1 MVDVNKNITDNDKN
15 IVFTEDEFSDFDLD
29 TIQGRADAVRLIL
42 SRKGYDES
50 NDRQWMAHL
59 LEGYMN
65 LANSGLMP
73 GVVRKMSGEEL
84 EYFHAG
90 TYKAATLAPALD
102 DYVALLHPM
111 YSSMNPTL
119 ATDAN
124 FRITVGAWFYDP
136 SIRGVE
142 RGTMIIHEVMHGVLG
157 HYELSHLEP
166 RKINLAG
173 DAIINQQIER
183 SDDQSLPSNFDNSDI
198 FVFPRTIITKKYP
211 KGMDNN
217 ESFMKYYAALEED
230 EDQKHGKSG
239 NQSNSGQ
246 ADGSSQS
253 GGGQSQGRGEGDS
266 SKQNG
271 QGGGKSQGRGE
282 GDSSKQNGQGG
293 GQSQGQGGGDSSE
306 QNGQGGGSYMVH
318 DDGTVS
324 KMDGSAAPCHEMS
337 SEEYNSMDKEGVEKA
352 GELEKEMARTG
363 AQAKA
368 MEQAKMRG
376 NHGSDF
382 NDFILDSLI
391 PPKVQWEAILSNI
404 ISKSFNTII
413 TGKTD
418 FSYRRPNRRNHPN
431 GFILP
436 GSIAYAPHGIIGCD
450 TSGSML
456 EKDYAEALG
465 EVEGLCRSTKG
476 SKLDFITVDTE
487 ITDIQPV
494 SNAADLNLSGGGG
507 TCMNVFYKYV
517 NELPRAK
524 RPDFTV
530 LMTDAYIDWEESVE
544 EMDPNIH
551 NIILVTNEDGM
562 DYAKEYDGKVQNLTV
577 IPIY

>member
-15 IVFTEDEFSDFDLD
+15 IVFSEDEFSDFDLD

-50 NDRQWMAHL
+50 NDRQWMTHL

-65 LANSGLMP
+65 LINSGLMP
-73 GVVRKMSGEEL
+73 RMVRKMSDEEL

-166 RKINLAG
+166 GKVNLAG

-198 FVFPRTIITKKYP
+198 FVFPRTIVTKKYP

-217 ESFMKYYAALEED
+217 ESFMKYYSALEED
-230 EDQKHGKSG
+230 EDQKQGKSG
-239 NQSNSGQ
+239 NQSDSGQ
-246 ADGSSQS
+246 ADSSSQS
-253 GGGQSQGRGEGDS
+253 GDGQSQGQGEGDS

-271 QGGGKSQGRGE
+271 QGSGKSS
-282 GDSSKQNGQGG
+282 GDQ
-293 GQSQGQGGGDSSE
+293 SE

-324 KMDGSAAPCHEMS
+324 RMDGSATPCHEMS

-376 NHGSDF
+376 NYGSNF

-391 PPKVQWEAILSNI
+391 PPKVHWEAVLSNI
-404 ISKSFNTII
+404 LSKSFNTII

-450 TSGSML
+450 TSGSMS

-544 EMDPNIH
+544 EMDTNIH
-551 NIILVTNEDGM
+551 NIILVTNEVGM
-562 DYAKEYDGKVQNLTV
+562 ECAKEYDGKVRNLTV

>member
-15 IVFTEDEFSDFDLD
+15 IVFSEDEFSDFDLD

-73 GVVRKMSGEEL
+73 RMVRKMSDEEL

-102 DYVALLHPM
+102 DYVALLHPI
-111 YSSMNPTL
+111 YLILYPTL
-119 ATDAN
+119 ATDAH

-166 RKINLAG
+166 GKVNLAG

-198 FVFPRTIITKKYP
+198 FVFPRTIVTKKYP
-211 KGMDNN
+211 KGMNNN

-230 EDQKHGKSG
+230 EDQKQGKSG
-239 NQSNSGQ
+239 DQSDSGQ

-253 GGGQSQGRGEGDS
+253 GDGQSQGRGDGDS

-271 QGGGKSQGRGE
+271 QGSGKSS
-282 GDSSKQNGQGG
+282 GDQ
-293 GQSQGQGGGDSSE
+293 SE

-324 KMDGSAAPCHEMS
+324 RMDGSVAPCHEMS

-391 PPKVQWEAILSNI
+391 PPKVQWEAVLSNI
-404 ISKSFNTII
+404 LSKSFNTII

-450 TSGSML
+450 TSGSMS

-476 SKLDFITVDTE
+476 SKLEFITVDTE

-544 EMDPNIH
+544 EMDTNIH
-551 NIILVTNEDGM
+551 NIILVTNEGGM
-562 DYAKEYDGKVQNLTV
+562 ECAKEYDGKVRNLTV